1 MITGPVRTISGT
13 PAELSPVALFLSVTV
28 NVPTAARV
36 ACPDTCVVLPPAL
49 TLHGVGVHP
58 GPLKKTVEFD
68 ALKFDPVSVIVKGCP
83 TIGGLGEG
91 VI

>member
-1 MITGPVRTISGT
+1 MSGT
-13 PAELSPVALFLSVTV
+13 PAELSPVALFLNVTV
-28 NVPTAARV
+28 NVPAAARV

-49 TLHGVGVHP
+49 MLHGDGLHP

-68 ALKFDPVSVIVKGCP
+68 ALKFAPVSVIVKADP
-83 TIGGLGEG
+83 AIGGLREV